1 MKEYIS
7 NLINLLPDYW
17 LKNLNII
24 VFLTLIN
31 AIFEILSIGLI
42 IPFISIFI
50 DKTDFLKENFNF
62 LSTYSKEE
70 YVLIILILFII
81 LFSIKNIFLLLANKK
96 KIDFSHNLNVYL
108 TEKLYSKYINKR
120 FDFYIIKNSSEL
132 TRNLLIEI
140 PTFCYSATISII
152 NLITQSILF
161 FTILI
166 FLLIY
171 NPLVTIIVGLIMITL
186 GSIIIIIQQ
195 KKLKLFTLVRQEQQ
209 KMMLKLIN
217 ESIGNIK
224 EIILSKMQSLFSK
237 KFFFHLNENANVGKL
252 KDFYFIIPRPSLEIL
267 VIFMLFLSVF
277 FLVKFNYSLEE
288 VFIVLGVF
296 SFASLK
302 LIPAITAILQS
313 IQNLRNNQPVISLL
327 NKELFNN
334 DYDIYEIKK
343 ETNLIKRKE
352 KLEFNIIKFNDM
364 NFKYLN
370 SNYIFKDINLE
381 IKRGEKIGIVGKTGS
396 GKTTLVNL
404 LIGLLT
410 PSKGKIYIDDKNI
423 FENLSNWQKNI
434 GYVSQETFLADETL
448 LFNIVLQALDEPT
461 DKERCKYLI
470 RLMDL
475 EKLIESKN
483 EGLDFV
489 VGEKGIKLSGGQIQ
503 RIGIA
508 RALYKKPEILILD
521 EATNALDV
529 DTQNK
534 IIQNVYREMREK
546 TIISI
551 SHDIHALEYCDKIF
565 SINKNQ
571 FINFK

>member
-7 NLINLLPDYW
+7 NLISLLPKYW

-24 VFLTLIN
+24 VFLSLIN

-50 DKTDFLKENFNF
+50 DKTDYLKENFYF
-62 LSTYSKEE
+62 FSKFNNEQ
-70 YVLIILILFII
+70 YILIILLLFII
-81 LFSIKNIFLLLANKK
+81 LFSIKNIFSLLANKK

-108 TEKLYSKYINKR
+108 TEKLFSKYINKR
-120 FDFYIIKNSSEL
+120 FDFYMIKNSSEI

-140 PTFCYSATISII
+140 PNFCYSAIISII

-171 NPLVTIIVGLIMITL
+171 NPLVTLIVGLIMVTL
-186 GSIIIIIQQ
+186 GSIIILIQQ

-224 EIILSKMQSLFSK
+224 EIILSKMQNLFSK
-237 KFFFHLNENANVGKL
+237 KFFFHLNENAKVGKL

-267 VIFMLFLSVF
+267 TIIMLFLSVF
-277 FLVKFNYSLEE
+277 FLVKFNYSLKE

-296 SFASLK
+296 SFASVK
-302 LIPAITAILQS
+302 LIPAVTAILQS

-327 NKELFNN
+327 NTELFNN
-334 DYDIYEIKK
+334 DYDIYEIKNQK
-343 ETNLIKRKE
+343 DPIISKE
-352 KLEFNIIKFNDM
+352 KLEFNVIKFNDM

-370 SNYIFKDINLE
+370 GNYIFKDINLE
-381 IKRGEKIGIVGKTGS
+381 IKKGEKVGIVGKTGS

-423 FENLSNWQKNI
+423 IENLNNWQKNI

-448 LFNIVLQALDEPT
+448 LFNILLQALDEPA

-475 EKLIESKN
+475 EKLIDSKN
-483 EGLDFV
+483 EGLDFI

-529 DTQNK
+529 DTQSK
-534 IIQNVYREMREK
+534 IIKNVYEEMKEK

-571 FINFK
+571 FISLK

>member
-195 KKLKLFTLVRQEQQ
+195 KK
-209 KMMLKLIN
+209 
-217 ESIGNIK
+217 G
-224 EIILSKMQSLFSK
+224 
-237 KFFFHLNENANVGKL
+237 
-252 KDFYFIIPRPSLEIL
+252 
-267 VIFMLFLSVF
+267 
-277 FLVKFNYSLEE
+277 
-288 VFIVLGVF
+288 
-296 SFASLK
+296 
-302 LIPAITAILQS
+302 
-313 IQNLRNNQPVISLL
+313 
-327 NKELFNN
+327 
-334 DYDIYEIKK
+334 
-343 ETNLIKRKE
+343 
-352 KLEFNIIKFNDM
+352 
-364 NFKYLN
+364 
-370 SNYIFKDINLE
+370 
-381 IKRGEKIGIVGKTGS
+381 
-396 GKTTLVNL
+396 
-404 LIGLLT
+404 GL
-410 PSKGKIYIDDKNI
+410 
-423 FENLSNWQKNI
+423 
-434 GYVSQETFLADETL
+434 
-448 LFNIVLQALDEPT
+448 
-461 DKERCKYLI
+461 
-470 RLMDL
+470 
-475 EKLIESKN
+475 
-483 EGLDFV
+483 
-489 VGEKGIKLSGGQIQ
+489 
-503 RIGIA
+503 
-508 RALYKKPEILILD
+508 
-521 EATNALDV
+521 
-529 DTQNK
+529 
-534 IIQNVYREMREK
+534 
-546 TIISI
+546 
-551 SHDIHALEYCDKIF
+551 
-565 SINKNQ
+565 
-571 FINFK
+571 

>member
-1 MKEYIS
+1 LKEYIS

-17 LKNLNII
+17 LKNLNMII
-24 VFLTLIN
+24 FLTLIS

-50 DKTDFLKENFNF
+50 DKTDYLKENFNF
-62 LSTYSKEE
+62 FSTYNKEE
-70 YVLIILILFII
+70 YVLIILILFIA
-81 LFSIKNIFLLLANKK
+81 LFFIKNIFLLLANKK

-120 FDFYIIKNSSEL
+120 FDFHIIKNSSEL
-132 TRNLLIEI
+132 TRNLIIEI
-140 PTFCYSATISII
+140 PNFSFSAIISII

-166 FLLIY
+166 FLIVY
-171 NPLVTIIVGLIMITL
+171 NPIVTFIVGIIMIIL
-186 GSIIIIIQQ
+186 GSIIIIVQQ
-195 KKLKLFTLVRQEQQ
+195 KKLKFFTLVRQEQQ

-217 ESIGNIK
+217 ESLGNIK
-224 EIILSKMQSLFSK
+224 EIILSKMQNFFSK
-237 KFFFHLNENANVGKL
+237 KFFFHSSENAKVGKL
-252 KDFYFIIPRPSLEIL
+252 KDFYFIIPKPSLEIL
-267 VIFMLFLSVF
+267 VLFMLFLSVF

-296 SFASLK
+296 SFASVK

-334 DYDIYEIKK
+334 DYDNYEIKNQK
-343 ETNLIKRKE
+343 DLNLSKK
-352 KLEFNIIKFNDM
+352 KLEFNVIKFNDM
-364 NFKYLN
+364 NFKYHN
-370 SNYIFKDINLE
+370 GNYIFKDINLE

-423 FENLSNWQKNI
+423 DENISNWQQNI

-448 LFNIVLQALDEPT
+448 LFNIVLQSLDEPA

-470 RLMDL
+470 KLMDL
-475 EKLIESKN
+475 EKLIETKN
-483 EGLDFV
+483 EGLEFV
-489 VGEKGIKLSGGQIQ
+489 VGEKGIKLSGGQVQ

-521 EATNALDV
+521 EATNALDA

-534 IIQNVYREMREK
+534 IIKNIYDEMKEK

-551 SHDIHALEYCDKIF
+551 SHDIHALEYCDKTF
-565 SINKNQ
+565 SINNNQ
-571 FINFK
+571 FINLK